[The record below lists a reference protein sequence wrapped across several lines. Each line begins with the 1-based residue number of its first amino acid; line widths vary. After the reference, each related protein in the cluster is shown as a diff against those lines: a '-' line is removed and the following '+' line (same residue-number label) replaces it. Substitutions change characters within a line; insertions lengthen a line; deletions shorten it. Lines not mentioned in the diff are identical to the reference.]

1 MGILVAL
8 TLLILVAPRSQGLF
22 IASIQHNWVVTT
34 ARIRGGTTCT
44 LHAKEAAEDGE
55 CEVYCAPSPD
65 VAYGSIQHCGVLV
78 SDTEASLAF
87 YQEAFGMLDETHLR
101 NPLLPYKGGWL
112 RAGASQIH
120 LMELNNPDPTRGRPE
135 HGGRD
140 RHLALTIGPGSL
152 DIIKQ
157 RLEKLGCTFTM
168 SKSGRPAL
176 FTRDLDGNALEF
188 MEEELLPQQ

>member
-22 IASIQHNWVVTT
+22 IASIQHNWGVTT
-34 ARIRGGTTCT
+34 AIRGTTCSS
-44 LHAKEAAEDGE
+44 L
-55 CEVYCAPSPD
+55 YCAASAD